1 MWTDGEPWLFRASI
15 VQIVECRDKVV
26 SDSLACAWHAK
37 IASNAC
43 ELMIPNLKLSERSAD
58 ASDPPAW
65 VTVLTGYELPEK
77 TGTGQCTELLIVGAG
92 SGTLETESTSL
103 AVGEGDVLVLPAG
116 CTSSI
121 GSKSEIMALRLVF
134 DTAALMIPRSEL
146 LQVTGAAPLFVYEPR
161 AHPHV
166 GIRVQLRL
174 PPSVLAR
181 CVEDLLR
188 MRSELAV
195 NLPGSEL
202 LCRSILTSNVLELA
216 RHYARSNDP
225 VAVAFLRIALLLS
238 WLEEHFEE
246 PLTLES
252 LVDRFDLSQ
261 STLQR
266 CFQKTFG
273 TSPLN
278 YMWELRMKR
287 AQALL
292 RNTEAKVREIAPA
305 VGILDANYFAR
316 RFRQHTG
323 LEPTEY
329 RNRHRLHGGPD
340 ALASNG

>member
-1 MWTDGEPWLFRASI
+1 MSPS
-15 VQIVECRDKVV
+15 
-26 SDSLACAWHAK
+26 
-37 IASNAC
+37 
-43 ELMIPNLKLSERSAD
+43 LKLSERSAD
-58 ASDPPAW
+58 ALDPPAW

-77 TGTGQCTELLIVGAG
+77 TGTGQRTELLIIGAG

-103 AVGEGDVLVLPAG
+103 AVGEGDVLLLPAG

-121 GSKSEIMALRLVF
+121 GSNSEIMALRLAF
-134 DTAALMIPRSEL
+134 ETAALMIPRSEL
-146 LQVTGAAPLFVYEPR
+146 LQVAGAAPLFVYEPR

-166 GIRVQLRL
+166 GIRAQLRL

-202 LCRSILTSNVLELA
+202 LGRSILTSSVLELV
-216 RHYARSNDP
+216 RHYARSSDP
-225 VAVAFLRIALLLS
+225 VAVAFLRLAPVLC

-246 PLTLES
+246 LLTLES
-252 LVDRFDLSQ
+252 LVERFELSQ

-273 TSPLN
+273 MSPLN
-278 YMWELRMKR
+278 YMWELRMNR

-292 RNTEAKVREIAPA
+292 RNTEAKVREIAPS
-305 VGILDANYFAR
+305 VGILNANYFAR

-323 LEPTEY
+323 LEPTAY
-329 RNRHRLHGGPD
+329 RTQHRRDAGTD
-340 ALASNG
+340 ALAPSG